1 MKQKLTDWLTIIL
14 TAAVGVLFIMWHGE
28 DSLFQWLVRAL
39 GVILVIPALYET
51 YIAVRGLQGKL
62 PHKPESMKAVEDDA
76 ADAVAELTFG
86 RRAAFTSM
94 LIVSAAAIIAGL
106 WMIIDPATFI
116 GLLAYL
122 LAAVLVLLGVCQ
134 LVSMYSVSRT
144 THLPW
149 YFYIVPSAFVIV
161 GIVILLMSPD
171 KIIATVA
178 MLTGILLLISAI
190 NSAMQMA
197 AVSAI
202 NGQRRRDA
210 AAAEAEE
217 AKEPKQI
224 PENVD

>member
-1 MKQKLTDWLTIIL
+1 MKQKLTDWLTILL
-14 TAAVGVLFIMWHGE
+14 TAVVGVLFIMWHGE
-28 DSLFQWLVRAL
+28 KNLFEWLVRAL
-39 GVILVIPALYET
+39 GIILVVPAVYET

-62 PHKPESMKAVEDDA
+62 PHKPKSVKDVEDDA

-106 WMIIDPATFI
+106 WMIIDPTTFTA
-116 GLLAYL
+116 LLAYL

-134 LVSMYSVSRT
+134 LVSMYSISRT

-149 YFYIVPSAFVIV
+149 FFYIVPSVFVIV
-161 GIVILLMSPD
+161 GIVILLMSPED
-171 KIIATVA
+171 IKETVA
-178 MLTGILLLISAI
+178 MLTGILLLMSAV
-190 NSAMQMA
+190 NSMVQMV

-210 AAAEAEE
+210 RDEE
-217 AKEPKQI
+217 AKADPKQI